1 MLFGGWLCL
10 ATLYLVGGS
19 PQHERGPLRDVGG
32 VTHDHANGF
41 AYDHQ
46 AFLGPEEA
54 KTFDQLSPEESQRRL
69 GLLVGL
75 IDTDGD
81 GGLTAAE
88 LGSWM
93 ERRHRRGQAEAVERG
108 RQRFDRDGDGA
119 VTWHEYRHE
128 AYGDPEDNFGGTQHP
143 ETYRRLLA
151 RDERRFRAADTNGD
165 GKAEG
170 EELAAFLQPEDFE
183 HMRPLVAMETLEDMD
198 KDGDGFIQEDEY
210 IAELYEGSPGA
221 PEPPW
226 VLEER
231 TQFVGARDRD
241 GDGRLNPEE
250 VGYWLRPPT
259 AGWARAEAEHLLH
272 HADHD
277 RDGLLS
283 RAEVLASWELFV
295 GSRATTYGE
304 DLGRPHD
311 EL

>member
-1 MLFGGWLCL
+1 
-10 ATLYLVGGS
+10 
-19 PQHERGPLRDVGG
+19 Q
-32 VTHDHANGF
+32 
-41 AYDHQ
+41 
-46 AFLGPEEA
+46 
-54 KTFDQLSPEESQRRL
+54 
-69 GLLVGL
+69 
-75 IDTDGD
+75 
-81 GGLTAAE
+81 
-88 LGSWM
+88 
-93 ERRHRRGQAEAVERG
+93 
-108 RQRFDRDGDGA
+108 
-119 VTWHEYRHE
+119 
-128 AYGDPEDNFGGTQHP
+128 
-143 ETYRRLLA
+143 
-151 RDERRFRAADTNGD
+151 
-165 GKAEG
+165 
-170 EELAAFLQPEDFE
+170 
-183 HMRPLVAMETLEDMD
+183 ETLEDMD

-259 AGWARAEAEHLLH
+259 AGWALPMHPNLLH
-272 HADHD
+272 HAN
-277 RDGLLS
+277 RSGDGLLS